1 MQHFTPTTKRR
12 RRLRRTVLTIVALV
26 ILGIVLFLQFGRSFM
41 GMTLPGW
48 CSVPSPDG
56 NGVVRVVHGE
66 AEAMVREAL
75 ESDESVGRAAISCSY
90 APAVGTTDLTLNKRG
105 LTASAQ
111 RMDEAVREIFGRIP
125 DGGYEPG
132 GVTTGHIPGSAHYEG
147 RAIDYFFRPYT
158 DNKQKSHGWLLAQ
171 WAVVHAEELD
181 ISTIIFD
188 DMIWFRN
195 SSGRGWQKYVHPSGN
210 TTNPILRHLDHVHID
225 VR

>member
-1 MQHFTPTTKRR
+1 MQRFIPTTSRQMQRR
-12 RRLRRTVLTIVALV
+12 RTITALV
-26 ILGIVLFLQFGRSFM
+26 VLGVLGVVLFLQFGRSFM
-41 GMTLPGW
+41 GMTMPGW
-48 CSVPSPDG
+48 CTVPATDDE
-56 NGVVRVVHGE
+56 GVARVAHGE
-66 AEAMVREAL
+66 AEAIVRTSVEANKAL
-75 ESDESVGRAAISCSY
+75 ARASISCSY
-90 APAVGTTDLTLNKRG
+90 APALGTTDLTLNKRG

-158 DNKQKSHGWLLAQ
+158 DNKQKSQGWLLAQ
-171 WAVVHAEELD
+171 WSVVHAEELD
-181 ISTIIFD
+181 IATIIYD

-195 SSGRGWQKYVHPSGN
+195 SSGRGWQKYTHPSGN